1 MSRDTAQFLTSLLAT
16 GTCLIKSSLATSA
29 AAPHVAHPTLPPA
42 LRRSERVAG
51 CLRFALTLDAL
62 LHLFVD
68 LAQRQAAGAFQFVGI
83 WVVCHS
89 NGLFLM
95 SRLEL
100 DTYWQSRQARESS
113 LVTGT

>member
-16 GTCLIKSSLATSA
+16 GTCLIKSSLTTPA

-68 LAQRQAAGAFQFVGI
+68 LAQRQATRAFQLSG
-83 WVVCHS
+83 S
-89 NGLFLM
+89 GLSVMGLAYF
-95 SRLEL
+95 
-100 DTYWQSRQARESS
+100 
-113 LVTGT
+113 